1 MSPHCITSYFRLW
14 NQWFVRISGSIK
26 CNQSITSATPLSKHT
41 NRLEMSALPI
51 ARPGLRHRLETPLP
65 LLHHLPRR
73 SWIYI
78 VRYKIN
84 MWERERERSLRAY
97 KVRYALYVDIYI
109 YTYVYICIYNHTP
122 LPPAW
127 WFPPPPLR
135 PGGVPSNN
143 NPNSPTLECLCS
155 CKCLI
160 SSL

>member
-1 MSPHCITSYFRLW
+1 MSPHCITSDFRLW
-14 NQWFVRISGSIK
+14 NQWFVRISGPIK

-41 NRLEMSALPI
+41 NRFEMSALPI

-109 YTYVYICIYNHTP
+109 YMCIYEQGLPHPP
-122 LPPAW
+122 LPSLMVPTSPPEAW
-127 WFPPPPLR
+127 GR
-135 PGGVPSNN
+135 SQQQQSQQSYIGV
-143 NPNSPTLECLCS
+143 LVQL
-155 CKCLI
+155 
-160 SSL
+160 